1 MFCKV
6 NATNPNKLISTAF
19 TSTARTL
26 NKAYSSSV
34 AGEPLDPALPALPDS
49 VVVERLKKLYYKL
62 DAAIINEEPDV
73 GLQVLEEMRQ
83 TPVTL
88 SALKVSNVVKLLRK
102 QRKQGC
108 SIPISKGIDA
118 TISAWEQRTM
128 EVAKRKIVPIKLAG
142 KRARDGSSGHASKR
156 VRGSSSP
163 VRTFVS
169 LESR

>member
-1 MFCKV
+1 MPPIRQVDLYCLYIHCAHVKQGL
-6 NATNPNKLISTAF
+6 LIIRCWGASGSRTA
-19 TSTARTL
+19 
-26 NKAYSSSV
+26 
-34 AGEPLDPALPALPDS
+34 ALPDS

-83 TPVTL
+83 APVTL

>member
-34 AGEPLDPALPALPDS
+34 AGEPLDPALPDS

-83 TPVTL
+83 APVTL

>member
-62 DAAIINEEPDV
+62 DAAIINE
-73 GLQVLEEMRQ
+73 
-83 TPVTL
+83 
-88 SALKVSNVVKLLRK
+88 
-102 QRKQGC
+102 
-108 SIPISKGIDA
+108 
-118 TISAWEQRTM
+118 
-128 EVAKRKIVPIKLAG
+128 
-142 KRARDGSSGHASKR
+142 
-156 VRGSSSP
+156 
-163 VRTFVS
+163 
-169 LESR
+169 